1 MREREIASLSFT
13 TLPSSPAT
21 GERASPKV
29 GRVAEG
35 GRDDVSKLLRFA
47 FIGVEGALA
56 ISRLRWAV
64 VLDRGVPGAL
74 SKARADISRESE
86 AAGRLGMEQGMAI
99 TQTLLAPV

>member
-1 MREREIASLSFT
+1 MSEREIASLSLT

-29 GRVAEG
+29 GKVADG
-35 GRDDVSKLLRFA
+35 GRDEVSRLLRFA

-56 ISRLRWAV
+56 MSRLRWAV
-64 VLDRGVPGAL
+64 VLEMGVPGAL
-74 SKARADISRESE
+74 SRARAEISRESE
-86 AAGRLGMEQGMAI
+86 AAGRLGMEQGMAT